1 MNRRC
6 FVFSIVASLVLPQ
19 ALFAKDKDKDKDK
32 NYLVFKDGWILKKDD
47 L

>member
-19 ALFAKDKDKDKDK
+19 ALFAKDKDKDK